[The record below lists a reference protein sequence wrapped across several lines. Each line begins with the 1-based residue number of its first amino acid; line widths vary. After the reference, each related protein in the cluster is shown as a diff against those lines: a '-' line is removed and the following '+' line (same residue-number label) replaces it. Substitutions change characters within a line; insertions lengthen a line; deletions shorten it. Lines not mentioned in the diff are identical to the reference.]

1 ANMSRRVRAP
11 PKKSAPPA
19 ATGRALASP
28 RRAIRRESLG
38 MSLTDSLA
46 PVLAIESHPR
56 TTVTDPHARPESPG
70 IRSSGWTDEHAHH
83 LLATLDRDA
92 FQASATRDFSHAGRK
107 EPATGETTPKLYPV
121 GSRHLQRAQYAVLTH
136 PQRAAVLVI
145 DLDHPTGV
153 QGGQVTAIQP
163 RATPSSTASRSLAS
177 APPGWA

>member
-1 ANMSRRVRAP
+1 MSRRVRAP

-56 TTVTDPHARPESPG
+56 TTVTDPHARSESPG
-70 IRSSGWTDEHAHH
+70 VPPAGRTDQVAHH
-83 LLATLDRDA
+83 PLAHLDRDA
-92 FQASATRDFSHAGRK
+92 FQASATRDCAHAWRK
-107 EPATGETTPKLYPV
+107 GPATGETAPKLYPV

-145 DLDHPTGV
+145 DL
-153 QGGQVTAIQP
+153 
-163 RATPSSTASRSLAS
+163 
-177 APPGWA
+177 